1 MGRCQPAWVF
11 AFIFSW
17 CISAFAQGGAGVLPL
32 EVKGSAA
39 INQSD
44 IAGARDRAIRGAL
57 QRAIQEAASA
67 LISIPVND
75 KKFLAIKKAL
85 LDRQNGFIKNYKITA
100 EGQQDENYLVDV
112 NVSVAFQDLK
122 NFLAQIGYY
131 KTFNDEEADKTVFL
145 EAKGLKKYSDFL
157 YLKEFLKKQAKM
169 VKNIRSQS
177 FKWQQA
183 CLELEISG
191 TTQALAV
198 ELGKT
203 GRYLVD
209 TEQTRKNQIVVNL
222 LQEEGEE

>member
-39 INQSD
+39 IDQGD

-75 KKFLAIKKAL
+75 KKFLVVKKAL

-100 EGQQDENYLVDV
+100 EGQQDKNYLVDV

-122 NFLAQIGYY
+122 NFLAEMGYY
-131 KTFNDEEADKTVFL
+131 KTFNDEEADITVFL
-145 EAKGLKKYSDFL
+145 EAKGLKNYSDFL

-191 TTQALAV
+191 SAQALAV

-209 TEQTRKNQIVVNL
+209 NEQTRKNQIVVNL
-222 LQEEGEE
+222 LQEEGE

>member
-39 INQSD
+39 IDQGD

-75 KKFLAIKKAL
+75 KKFLVVKKAL

-100 EGQQDENYLVDV
+100 EGQQDKNYLVDV

-122 NFLAQIGYY
+122 SFLAEMGYY
-131 KTFNDEEADKTVFL
+131 KIFNDEEADITVFL
-145 EAKGLKKYSDFL
+145 EAKGLKNYSDFL

-191 TTQALAV
+191 SAQALAV

-209 TEQTRKNQIVVNL
+209 NEQTRKNQIVVNL
-222 LQEEGEE
+222 LQEEGE

>member
-1 MGRCQPAWVF
+1 
-11 AFIFSW
+11 I
-17 CISAFAQGGAGVLPL
+17 
-32 EVKGSAA
+32 AA
-39 INQSD
+39 INQGD

-75 KKFLAIKKAL
+75 KKFPAVKKAL

-100 EGQQDENYLVDV
+100 EGQQDKNYLVDV

-122 NFLAQIGYY
+122 NFLAEMGYY
-131 KTFNDEEADKTVFL
+131 KTFNDEEADITVFL
-145 EAKGLKKYSDFL
+145 EAKGLKNYSDFL

>member
-39 INQSD
+39 INQGD

-100 EGQQDENYLVDV
+100 EGQQDKNYLVDV

-122 NFLAQIGYY
+122 NFLAEMGYY
-131 KTFNDEEADKTVFL
+131 KAFNDEETDITVFL

-191 TTQALAV
+191 SGQALAV

-209 TEQTRKNQIVVNL
+209 NEQTRKNQIVVNL
-222 LQEEGEE
+222 LHEEGE

>member
-39 INQSD
+39 IDQGD

-100 EGQQDENYLVDV
+100 EGQQDKNYLVDV

-122 NFLAQIGYY
+122 NFLAEMGYY
-131 KTFNDEEADKTVFL
+131 KTFNDEEADITVFL
-145 EAKGLKKYSDFL
+145 EAKGLKNYSDFL

-191 TTQALAV
+191 SAQALAV

-209 TEQTRKNQIVVNL
+209 NEQTRKNQIVVNL

>member
-1 MGRCQPAWVF
+1 MGRCRSAWVF

-39 INQSD
+39 INQGD

-75 KKFLAIKKAL
+75 KKFLAVKKAL
-85 LDRQNGFIKNYKITA
+85 LDRRNGFIKNYKITA
-100 EGQQDENYLVDV
+100 EGQEDKNYLVDV
-112 NVSVAFQDLK
+112 NVSVDFQDLK
-122 NFLAQIGYY
+122 NFLAEMGYY
-131 KTFNDEEADKTVFL
+131 KIFNDEEADKTVFL
-145 EAKGLKKYSDFL
+145 EAKGLKNYSDFL
-157 YLKEFLKKQAKM
+157 YLKEFLKKQVKL

-191 TTQALAV
+191 SAQALAV

-203 GRYLVD
+203 GQYLVA